1 MNLVYLIKWFSK
13 KHLPLKGGSVFLVL
27 QFECGV
33 FFTSV
38 SRCQGFSY
46 LRNLIFIVRV
56 PLFEIIFFERLTS
69 VICQNGDL
77 IKMRLHELRYDIL
90 EQIRKAA
97 QWLRVW
103 LFVFVQNYRDMTN
116 ILSSRSLKYHTTTL
130 CTSLFFS
137 NTL

>member
-33 FFTSV
+33 FFISV
-38 SRCQGFSY
+38 SRCQSRFSY

-56 PLFEIIFFERLTS
+56 PFFEIIFFERLAS

-77 IKMRLHELRYDIL
+77 IKMRLHELRCDIL
-90 EQIRKAA
+90 G
-97 QWLRVW
+97 
-103 LFVFVQNYRDMTN
+103 TN
-116 ILSSRSLKYHTTTL
+116 
-130 CTSLFFS
+130 
-137 NTL
+137 